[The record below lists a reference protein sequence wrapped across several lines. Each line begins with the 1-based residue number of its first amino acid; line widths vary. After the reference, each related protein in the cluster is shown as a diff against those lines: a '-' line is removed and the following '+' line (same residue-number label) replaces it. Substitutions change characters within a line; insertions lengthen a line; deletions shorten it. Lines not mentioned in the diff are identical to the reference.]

1 MNKIYGKFVPSKKAI
16 MTELTLA
23 LDWTPNINHIGF
35 FVAKQRGFYSK
46 QGLKVRILD
55 PITDDY
61 RITPAKKVEL
71 GQADFALCPTESLIS
86 YQTKSSSFPLKAI
99 AAILQDDL
107 SAIAVRVDSDIQS
120 PRDLDGK
127 TYASYQA
134 RYEDGIVQQMIKNDG
149 GEGQLEIVYP
159 QKLGIFET
167 LLSGKYDSTWI
178 FLNWEAVAVDAS
190 GESLRYFKMED
201 YGIPYSYSPVLAAN
215 AGLLEEKAEA
225 YRAFLAATKEGYLYA
240 QDNPQAAIRILQLLV
255 PPNDQQIDLV
265 KSLMATAPHFGT
277 ATNWGRMQPAKV
289 TEFLEWIREN
299 GLEKASLTADDLV
312 TNELLQ

>member
-1 MNKIYGKFVPSKKAI
+1 
-16 MTELTLA
+16 MTELSLA

-35 FVAKQRGFYSK
+35 FVAKHKGFYSK
-46 QGLKVRILD
+46 RGLKVRMLD

-61 RITPAKKVEL
+61 SRTPAKKVEL
-71 GQADFALCPTESLIS
+71 GQADFALCPTESLMS
-86 YQTKSSSFPLKAI
+86 YQTKSNPFPLKAI

-107 SAIAVRVDSDIQS
+107 SAIAVRADGEIQS

-159 QKLGIFET
+159 KKLGIFET

-178 FLNWEAVAVDAS
+178 FLNWEAVAVNTS

-215 AGLLEEKAEA
+215 ADLLDEKAEA
-225 YRAFLAATKEGYLYA
+225 YRAFLAATKQGYLYA
-240 QDNPQAAIRILQLLV
+240 QENPQAAIRILQPLV
-255 PPNDQQIDLV
+255 PPNDQKIDLV
-265 KSLMATAPHFGT
+265 KSLMATVHHFG
-277 ATNWGRMQPAKV
+277 AKADWGRMQPERI
-289 TEFLEWIREN
+289 TEFLEWIQRI
-299 GLEKASLTADDLV
+299 GLEKTTLAADDLV
-312 TNELLQ
+312 TNDLL